1 MQPVDVIAVVGA
13 CAAERAAY
21 AQRLA
26 SATGRGILRAA
37 RLSSEDDPLTAAA
50 DLAPGMATRS
60 GLVIELPAET
70 AAHDLLGALATADAS
85 TRLMGLVCVA
95 DAAHLLRDLQR
106 DDYIARPARE
116 HPHPDADADADA
128 GGDDEAGHGA
138 PGRIEHTARAQLAV
152 TQLEFAS
159 SIVLVNWSALSTPE
173 LATTMALV
181 AHLSPRARLRLDRRD
196 LDVRTLLFA
205 HSPAHDGAGWV
216 RLLNGAFDPHMT
228 DRRVSALHWEQ
239 ARPLH
244 PERLQRLLDDR
255 VEPGELGTIVRSA
268 GFCRFATRPGI
279 TALWDHVGRT
289 ISLAPLAHDGTLSP
303 DDEPL
308 ALGQDLAIIGLDL
321 DHAGLRAA
329 FDAAALTDDELL
341 AGPETW
347 AGFRDPFPVWPAA
360 MRE

>member
-13 CAAERAAY
+13 CAPERAAY

-37 RLSSEDDPLTAAA
+37 RLAIEDDPLTAAA

-70 AAHDLLGALATADAS
+70 SAHDLLGMLAATDAS

-106 DDYIARPARE
+106 DDYVARPARE
-116 HPHPDADADADA
+116 HPPIDAD
-128 GGDDEAGHGA
+128 GSTEHGA

-159 SIVLVNWSALSTPE
+159 SIALVNWSTLSTPE

-216 RLLNGAFDPHMT
+216 RLLNGVYDPHMT
-228 DRRVSALHWEQ
+228 DRRVSALRWEQ

-244 PERLQRLLDDR
+244 PERVQRLLDDR
-255 VEPGELGTIVRSA
+255 IEPGEFGTIVRSA

-289 ISLAPLAHDGTLSP
+289 ISLSPLAQDGTLAP

-329 FDAAALTDDELL
+329 FDAAALTDEELL

-347 AGFRDPFPVWPAA
+347 AGFRDPFPVWPSA